1 MEERRVTV
9 HGTGRVVL
17 PAYGLADAEHQVEKE
32 LEEAWPGSRAKVLDV
47 ARTDDRPRIVEEFAV
62 RYRVRGTVTEKASTE
77 QEAKTAAL
85 RGLRERFTGTR
96 FAGVAW
102 DVISTEARR

>member
-17 PAYGLADAEHQVEKE
+17 PAYGLADAEYQVEKE
-32 LEEAWPGSRAKVLDV
+32 LEEAWPGCRAEVLDV

-62 RYRVRGTVTEKASTE
+62 RYRVRGTVPQKDG
-77 QEAKTAAL
+77 L
-85 RGLRERFTGTR
+85 RSLRERFSGTR
-96 FAGVAW
+96 FAGVSL
-102 DVISTEARR
+102 DVI

>member
-9 HGTGRVVL
+9 HGTGRVIL

-32 LEEAWPGSRAKVLDV
+32 LEEAWPGCRAEVLDV

-62 RYRVRGTVTEKASTE
+62 RYRVRGTVAQKDG
-77 QEAKTAAL
+77 L
-85 RGLRERFTGTR
+85 RSLRERFSGTR
-96 FAGVAW
+96 YSGVSW
-102 DVISTEARR
+102 DVL

>member
-1 MEERRVTV
+1 MTERSVTV
-9 HGTGRVVL
+9 HGTGRVVV

-32 LEEAWPGSRAKVLDV
+32 LEEAWPGCRAEVLDV
-47 ARTDDRPRIVEEFAV
+47 ARTDDRPRIVEEFMV
-62 RYRVRGTVTEKASTE
+62 RYRVRGTVTHPAATE

-85 RGLRERFTGTR
+85 RSLRQRFTGTR
-96 FAGVAW
+96 FSGVAW